1 MDNEKSIILLP
12 TGTVDVF
19 EQEKGKYT
27 LVKDS
32 PVSTQQ
38 ILKIVQRTPKEH
50 IHQRPGKGGGKWDY
64 VTGTYVKKV
73 LNFTFGWLWDF
84 QVIDK
89 GTVGGQIWVQGRLTI
104 RAPKT
109 FEPIL
114 IKEQF
119 GGADIK
125 FKKGTKVPL
134 DYANDLK
141 AATTDA
147 LKKCA
152 SELGI
157 ASDIYGKNEFKEM
170 GAKVDTP
177 PAPPQVNK
185 PAPQSVTTSYDCH
198 GVFKGGCPHGAII
211 TKAEYDFSMR
221 LYKRALCRKCQQVK
235 KSHKA

>member
-1 MDNEKSIILLP
+1 MDNNTSLIITP
-12 TGTVDVF
+12 QGEIDVF
-19 EQEKGKYT
+19 EKQKGKYT

-125 FKKGTKVPL
+125 FKKGTKAPL

-141 AATTDA
+141 AAATDA

-157 ASDIYGKNEFKEM
+157 ASDIYGKNEFRDM
-170 GAKVDTP
+170 GAKVQDAPPTP
-177 PAPPQVNK
+177 PPAQSKQPTAPV
-185 PAPQSVTTSYDCH
+185 SDYECH
-198 GVFKGGCPHGAII
+198 GAFKGGCPDGAII
-211 TKAEYDFSMR
+211 TKAEADYSMK
-221 LYKRALCRKCQQVK
+221 LYRKPLCRNCQ
-235 KSHKA
+235 KAARRK